1 VIDPNGEAHSLA
13 RRIEGAKAKDIR
25 ARMGDI
31 DAASLPRVEEAR
43 AAMRER
49 QPKEPPR
56 EAARQGRQRGKEF
69 GRGQGAEAP
78 RRGLACEERALTSS
92 PKKAPEAKATPPPET
107 DARAQL
113 RRELDRGSLC
123 RRFVFQFSVMAQP
136 KPKPKARRLIK
147 KKRRGRRHRYG
158 GRREPRLLVRR
169 PLGGDGWRPRPINAR
184 KLGLVAVKHQQ
195 QQAERTEQ
203 QGRAFVA
210 LAHVVADAGGGGW
223 PEQMTRD
230 LRACRTPQERNAWEQ
245 KWGGYLSGQAQRE
258 KRGAPER
265 PRGSSRTTD
274 GGLKPS

>member
-1 VIDPNGEAHSLA
+1 
-13 RRIEGAKAKDIR
+13 
-25 ARMGDI
+25 
-31 DAASLPRVEEAR
+31 
-43 AAMRER
+43 
-49 QPKEPPR
+49 
-56 EAARQGRQRGKEF
+56 
-69 GRGQGAEAP
+69 
-78 RRGLACEERALTSS
+78 
-92 PKKAPEAKATPPPET
+92 
-107 DARAQL
+107 
-113 RRELDRGSLC
+113 
-123 RRFVFQFSVMAQP
+123 MAQP
-136 KPKPKARRLIK
+136 KPKPKARRLVK

-158 GRREPRLLVRR
+158 DGRESRLRR
-169 PLGGDGWRPRPINAR
+169 PTPIKAR
-184 KLGLVAVKHQQ
+184 KLGLVAAKHKQ
-195 QQAERTEQ
+195 QQAERVAHTEQ